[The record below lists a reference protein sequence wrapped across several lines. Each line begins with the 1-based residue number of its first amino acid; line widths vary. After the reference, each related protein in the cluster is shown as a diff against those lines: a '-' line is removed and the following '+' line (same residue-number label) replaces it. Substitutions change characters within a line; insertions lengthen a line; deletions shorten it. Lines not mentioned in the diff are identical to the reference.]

1 MPTKKGLVD
10 DSKAM
15 ETIKYLLSAR
25 LTINLNSKLNLTKI
39 KLKIQKEKGEKLILM
54 SYNEVD
60 HAIRFHTI

>member
-25 LTINLNSKLNLTKI
+25 LTINLNNKLNLTKI
-39 KLKIQKEKGEKLILM
+39 KIKIQNEK
-54 SYNEVD
+54 
-60 HAIRFHTI
+60 